1 MKSTSLFLSLFWL
14 GLVCTQGLSRE
25 WADKTGN
32 VKVNGTLIAADQ
44 KDIVVKLDQPVKGRE
59 LLAIEIAQLS
69 DADQKFLML
78 EESEGQLKSAT
89 EKHSW
94 SLRNGMNVFGKVVG
108 FNRKDVTLQRR
119 RGKLYVNDRPFDNL
133 PEVYRKMIPRIVEHF
148 EKKTFANDSQFND
161 WVLAQKAEARTFT
174 CEGVLME
181 LPNGEEYGI
190 PFFFFKDTELT
201 VLQPQ
206 WDEWLAA
213 NQAAKEDEETK
224 RQQSL
229 YLQSQAAAYQQS
241 VQQNQAYQQE
251 MMQIARM
258 QLQMQAVAAGVFSM
272 WEVYLYPP
280 AGVAAYPISV
290 VVNARNSF
298 DAANIASANNPG
310 YVVGPIRKFAGY

>member
-1 MKSTSLFLSLFWL
+1 MKSATLFLSLL
-14 GLVCTQGLSRE
+14 SMGLICSQVVARE
-25 WADKTGN
+25 WADKSGN

-69 DADQKFLML
+69 EADQKFLMA
-78 EESEGQLKSAT
+78 EESEGQLKSAS

-94 SLRNGMNVFGKVVG
+94 SFKNGMTVFGKVIG

-119 RGKLYVNDRPFDNL
+119 RGRLYVNDRPFDNL
-133 PEVYRKMIPRIVEHF
+133 PEVYRKMIPRIVENF
-148 EKKTFANDSQFND
+148 ENKTFANDSQFND
-161 WVLAQKAEARTFT
+161 WVLAQKAEAKTFT

-181 LPNGEEYGI
+181 LPNGDEYGV
-190 PFFFFKDTELT
+190 PFFFFKDTELKI
-201 VLQPQ
+201 LEPQ

-213 NQAAKEDEETK
+213 HQATNQDEETK

-258 QLQMQAVAAGVFSM
+258 QLQMQAVAAGVISM

-298 DAANIASANNPG
+298 DAGNIASANNPG
-310 YVVGPIRKFAGY
+310 YIVGPIRKFAGY

>member
-133 PEVYRKMIPRIVEHF
+133 PEVYRKMVPRIVEHF

-161 WVLAQKAEARTFT
+161 WVLAQKAEART
-174 CEGVLME
+174 
-181 LPNGEEYGI
+181 
-190 PFFFFKDTELT
+190 
-201 VLQPQ
+201 
-206 WDEWLAA
+206 
-213 NQAAKEDEETK
+213 
-224 RQQSL
+224 
-229 YLQSQAAAYQQS
+229 
-241 VQQNQAYQQE
+241 
-251 MMQIARM
+251 
-258 QLQMQAVAAGVFSM
+258 
-272 WEVYLYPP
+272 
-280 AGVAAYPISV
+280 
-290 VVNARNSF
+290 
-298 DAANIASANNPG
+298 
-310 YVVGPIRKFAGY
+310 

>member
-44 KDIVVKLDQPVKGRE
+44 KDIVVRLDQPVKGRE

-108 FNRKDVTLQRR
+108 FNRKEVTLQRR

>member
-1 MKSTSLFLSLFWL
+1 MKSASLFFSLFSLSLL
-14 GLVCTQGLSRE
+14 CSHVYARE
-25 WADKTGN
+25 WVDKTGN

-44 KDIVVKLDQPVKGRE
+44 KDIVLRLDQPVKGRE

-78 EESEGQLKSAT
+78 EESNGQLKAAT

-94 SLRNGMNVFGKVVG
+94 ALKNGMTVFGKVVG

-148 EKKTFANDSQFND
+148 EKKTFANESQFNE
-161 WVLAQKAEARTFT
+161 WVVAQRAEARTFT

-190 PFFFFKDTELT
+190 PFFFFKETELK
-201 VLQPQ
+201 VLEPQ

-213 NQAAKEDEETK
+213 NQAAKADEETK

-229 YLQSQAAAYQQS
+229 LVQSQAAAYQQS
-241 VQQNQAYQQE
+241 VEQNQAYQQE
-251 MMQIARM
+251 MVQIARM

-272 WEVYLYPP
+272 WEVYLFPP
-280 AGVAAYPISV
+280 PGAAAYPISV

-310 YVVGPIRKFAGY
+310 YIVGPIRKFAGY

>member
-1 MKSTSLFLSLFWL
+1 MKSVTLFFSLFSLSLICSPSM
-14 GLVCTQGLSRE
+14 GRE
-25 WADKTGN
+25 WTDKTGN

-44 KDIVVKLDQPVKGRE
+44 KDVVLRLDQPVKGRE

-69 DADQKFLML
+69 EADQKFLML

-94 SLRNGMNVFGKVVG
+94 GFVNGMTVFGKVVG

-148 EKKTFANDSQFND
+148 EKKTFANENQFND
-161 WVLAQKAEARTFT
+161 WVLAQRAEARTFT
-174 CEGVLME
+174 CDGVLME
-181 LPNGEEYGI
+181 LPNGEEYGV
-190 PFFFFKDTELT
+190 PFFFFKDTELKI
-201 VLQPQ
+201 LQPQ

-213 NQAAKEDEETK
+213 NETAKQDEETK

-229 YLQSQAAAYQQS
+229 YLQSPASAYQQS
-241 VQQNQAYQQE
+241 MEQNQAYQQE

-258 QLQMQAVAAGVFSM
+258 QLQMHLARSEPRVEATVVAELGVQQLQPRDAAGIK
-272 WEVYLYPP
+272 PQ
-280 AGVAAYPISV
+280 
-290 VVNARNSF
+290 RQTQ
-298 DAANIASANNPG
+298 
-310 YVVGPIRKFAGY
+310 R